1 MADTDYNLL
10 TERFE
15 VLDCFVQLISGANK
29 LRLKTLQNVDPRF
42 VWTHIERVSDDGK
55 VFLNQQIAEHT
66 VEMELRMTADE
77 VDTASNPPTNVDT
90 VSYYLYRKNLR
101 NSVFLQVSQVMY
113 AATSAGNK
121 YARLNYSFELLSFG
135 VPRMLDEGDVGL
147 PISGRVLLVK
157 PSDGTDCSPTLIRSA
172 S

>member
-1 MADTDYNLL
+1 MADSDYNLL

-15 VLDCFVQLISGANK
+15 VLDCFAQLISGANK
-29 LRLKTLQNVDPRF
+29 LRLKTLQSIDPEF
-42 VWTHIERVSDDGK
+42 VWTHLERVSDDGK
-55 VFLNQQIAEHT
+55 VFLNQQIAEST
-66 VEMELRMTADE
+66 VDLELRMTADE
-77 VDTASNPPTNVDT
+77 VDTASPPTNVDT

-121 YARLNYSFELLSFG
+121 YARLNYSFEILSFG
-135 VPRMLDEGDVGL
+135 VPRILEEGDIGL
-147 PISGRVLLVK
+147 PIKGRILLVK
-157 PSDGTDCSPTLIRSA
+157 PSDGTDCSPTLIRAA